1 MSTLQMSGGVGNHC
15 GGVRNHSA
23 LRTALLV
30 LGVLC
35 AMASPH
41 AQFTDSAGHL
51 RIALVKQPF
60 VPNGTS
66 AGPATMAEGGI
77 QHGLAGLGATVRV
90 NEVKLTPDQEP
101 EYGGWKR
108 LGFALGHLG
117 KIVAANAREGYFNVG
132 LLGTCPS
139 MPGMVAG
146 LQHSGSSNAPLKIGL
161 LWLDAHPDFNTP
173 DTTRSGSL
181 GGMPVAIATGRCLA
195 GMRADAGLDPP
206 LKDEHVVMGG
216 VRLTDPLEQDLL
228 NKSKI
233 EQLTV
238 DDLKTI
244 SPAISRQLDRLSKLT
259 DKIYVHIDMD
269 VLDPPEVMAHQNKVP
284 NGPTSHQ
291 LAKLF
296 EMIFSRYPKASA
308 IGFATIPAKDDG
320 GLGLAAVN
328 RMILGAVR
336 GLQARPASGATMPA
350 AAASTAPA
358 PPAPSAA
365 QEQIKAKPGGL
376 VLPPSR
382 YARPDLLVE
391 TNWLVQHLNDRT
403 VRIVDLRPTGYATS
417 HIPGSVHLD
426 NAAIRNPKSP
436 PTFLPTIAEFEAL
449 MNKLGISNR
458 TRVIAY
464 DERGGIYAARLWWI
478 LNYFG
483 HTNVALLNGGWTKWA
498 KENRPTAAEAT
509 RMAPSLFVA
518 KANPR
523 WLATANDVVAAIDK
537 PNVKIVDARTPAE
550 IEGKDLRGIKR
561 GGAIPSSIPIY
572 WEDALDPEL
581 KTFKSADELR
591 KLYADRGVPSEAEVI
606 VYCQVGMR
614 ASHDIFV
621 MHLLGYN
628 KLRNYYGAW
637 EEWGNREDLPI
648 KK

>member
-1 MSTLQMSGGVGNHC
+1 MKAPHKSGGL
-15 GGVRNHSA
+15 RNQSA
-23 LRTALLV
+23 LRTALHTALLF
-30 LGVLC
+30 LGVAC
-35 AMASPH
+35 AMASPR
-41 AQFTDSAGHL
+41 AQFTDASGHL
-51 RIALVKQPF
+51 RIALVEQPF

-66 AGPATMAEGGI
+66 TGPATMAKGGI
-77 QHGLAGLGATVRV
+77 QQALAGLGATIRV
-90 NEVKLTPDQEP
+90 NEVKLTPEQEP

-108 LGFALGHLG
+108 LGFALGHLARV
-117 KIVAANAREGYFNVG
+117 VATNAREGYFNVG

-146 LQHSGSSNAPLKIGL
+146 LQHSGPTNAPLKIGL

-173 DTTRSGSL
+173 ETTRSGSL
-181 GGMPVAIATGRCLA
+181 GGMPVAVATGRCLA

-244 SPAISRQLDRLSKLT
+244 SPAVARQLDRLSTLT

-296 EMIFSRYPKASA
+296 EMIFSKYPKASA

-328 RMILGAVR
+328 RMTLGAVR
-336 GLQARPASGATMPA
+336 GLQARPASGAMMPA
-350 AAASTAPA
+350 AATSTATA
-358 PPAPSAA
+358 PPAPAP
-365 QEQIKAKPGGL
+365 QEQIKPKPGGL

-382 YARPDLLVE
+382 YARPDMLVE
-391 TNWLVQHLNDRT
+391 TNWLAQHLTDRT
-403 VRIVDLRPTGYATS
+403 VRIVDLRPTGYATT

-436 PTFLPTIAEFEAL
+436 PAFLPTVAEFEAL

-458 TRVIAY
+458 TRVVAY

-483 HTNVALLNGGWTKWA
+483 HTNVALLNGGWTRWT
-498 KENRPTAAEAT
+498 KENRPTAAEPT
-509 RMAPSLFVA
+509 RMAPSSFTA
-518 KANPR
+518 RANPR
-523 WLATANDVVAAIDK
+523 WLATADEVVAAIGK
-537 PNVKIVDARTPAE
+537 PGVKIVDARTPAE